1 MMYTHLNTIF
11 VVLALVVFMY
21 MGWRKA
27 SVYSFIITLLILFA
41 LTAIFDNLIIMSGIV
56 TYDNATLM
64 GLFIG
69 AAPVE
74 DFDYTFVAVILLP
87 TLWHFFKD
95 KERKT

>member
-1 MMYTHLNTIF
+1 MYTNLNTIF

-21 MGWRKA
+21 VGWRKLG
-27 SVYSFIITLLILFA
+27 VYSFIITLLILFA

-56 TYDNATLM
+56 TYDNTTLM

-69 AAPVE
+69 AAPLE
-74 DFDYTFVAVILLP
+74 DFDYTFAAVILIP
-87 TLWHFFKD
+87 TLWHALKD